1 MKEMLSVS
9 NVAKIYGSG
18 EGTTRAL
25 AGVNL
30 SVKEGEFV
38 AIMGPSGSGKTTL
51 LNCIATID
59 KQTSGAIVIDGVDLS
74 EVNKSDLAAFRRGKL
89 GFIFQDYNLIDSM
102 TIYDNI
108 AIALTINN
116 VAKAE
121 IDERIKAISEKLG
134 IVDKLQKYP
143 YEVSGGQKQR
153 CAAARA
159 IINNP
164 KLVLADEPTGALD
177 SASSAE
183 LMRLLQVNLNKELG
197 ATIVMVTHD
206 AKAASYA
213 GKVVFLKDGRVDKIR
228 EKENMSDAD
237 FYAEIMGEMA

>member
-1 MKEMLSVS
+1 MKEILNVS
-9 NVAKIYGSG
+9 SLTKIYGTG
-18 EGTTRAL
+18 ESATKAL
-25 AGVNL
+25 AGVTM
-30 SVKEGEFV
+30 SVQEGEFV

-59 KQTSGAIVIDGVDLS
+59 KQTSGTIVIDGIDLS
-74 EVNKSDLAAFRRGKL
+74 EVNKVDLAEFRRKKL
-89 GFIFQDYNLIDSM
+89 GFVFQDYNLIDSM

-116 VAKAE
+116 VAPTE
-121 IDERIKAISEKLG
+121 IDKRIKEISEKLG
-134 IVDKLQKYP
+134 ISDKLRKYP

-177 SASSAE
+177 SASSMD
-183 LMRLLQVNLNKELG
+183 LMRILQVNLNRDLR

-213 GKVVFLKDGRVDKIR
+213 GRVVFLKDGKIDKVR
-228 EKENMSDAD
+228 EKGDMSDTD
-237 FYAEIMGEMA
+237 FYTEIIGDMT

>member
-59 KQTSGAIVIDGVDLS
+59 KQTSGTIVIDGVDLS

-134 IVDKLQKYP
+134 IADKLQKYP

>member
-1 MKEMLSVS
+1 MKEMLNVS

-18 EGTTRAL
+18 EGATKAL

-59 KQTSGAIVIDGVDLS
+59 KQTSGSIVIDGVDLS
-74 EVNKSDLAAFRRGKL
+74 EVNKVDLAAFRRKML

-116 VAKAE
+116 VAKTE
-121 IDERIKAISEKLG
+121 IDERIKAISERLG
-134 IVDKLQKYP
+134 ISDKLQKYP

-228 EKENMSDAD
+228 EKENMNDAD
-237 FYAEIMGEMA
+237 FYAEIMAEMA

>member
-59 KQTSGAIVIDGVDLS
+59 KQTSGTIVIDGVDLS

>member
-1 MKEMLSVS
+1 MKEMLTVS

-59 KQTSGAIVIDGVDLS
+59 KQTSGTIVIDGVDLS

-237 FYAEIMGEMA
+237 FYAQIMGEMA